1 MEKDEFMKCR
11 LRFAQADLAGKI
23 AIYTQTP
30 GLSAAQYKELL
41 RIYPYEHIPE
51 LEAALSKL

>member
-1 MEKDEFMKCR
+1 MKCR
-11 LRFAQADLAGKI
+11 LRFAQADIAGKI

-41 RIYPYEHIPE
+41 RIYPYEQIPE